1 MHMIVIL
8 LGLWT
13 LEIAQSYPQCN
24 VIGMDIVPPNIN
36 KDDKSGMSHKN
47 IPSNVAYCYGDVLA
61 PLKYRDE
68 QFDYVYQRDIAH
80 IMPMHKWPDLI
91 KEINRILR
99 PGGQVELVEY
109 DLLFTNPGP
118 VLALVNEWYKI
129 AANRIGI
136 APNYAESL
144 PGFLHEAGF
153 ENIHVDEYN
162 IPIGEWPSDLVQRQ
176 FGFLYKE
183 QMKAL
188 FQSMKQW
195 WLSELHVSEQEYD
208 SVCLSALEEFEEYH
222 CIAKWKILTAT
233 KR

>member
-61 PLKYRDE
+61 PLKYKDE

-109 DLLFTNPGP
+109 G
-118 VLALVNEWYKI
+118 K
-129 AANRIGI
+129 
-136 APNYAESL
+136 
-144 PGFLHEAGF
+144 
-153 ENIHVDEYN
+153 
-162 IPIGEWPSDLVQRQ
+162 
-176 FGFLYKE
+176 KKKK
-183 QMKAL
+183 MKAL
-188 FQSMKQW
+188 NG
-195 WLSELHVSEQEYD
+195 V
-208 SVCLSALEEFEEYH
+208 
-222 CIAKWKILTAT
+222 
-233 KR
+233 